1 MDDRVYDEQELQ
13 NLLPIKVISEIPALT
28 VASDE
33 KRERRQIWL
42 GWVTAIFVSATILVG
57 SAISYLRG

>member
-1 MDDRVYDEQELQ
+1 MDDRVYDEKELQ
-13 NLLPIKVISEIPALT
+13 NLLPITVISEIPALT

-33 KRERRQIWL
+33 RRERRQLWL
-42 GWVTAIFVSATILVG
+42 GWATAIFVSATILVG